1 MKFITS
7 NKNGFT
13 LIELMV
19 ALMILSILMGFA
31 IPEVMHQIEL
41 SKKQTQ
47 KQNIKEINKAL
58 QNFFADHGR
67 YPRHSLDE
75 LTETTHPYFEE
86 IPIDPITGRPDWLIT
101 NKTNYKTKDYF
112 SQGEFGA
119 ADVNREGIY
128 KVKAKR

>member
-1 MKFITS
+1 MRFFRNTK
-7 NKNGFT
+7 KAFT

-47 KQNIKEINKAL
+47 RQNIKEINKAL

-67 YPRHSLDE
+67 YPRYSLNE

-86 IPIDPITGRPDWLIT
+86 VPIDPITGRADWLVT
-101 NKTNYKTKDYF
+101 NRSNYKSKTYF
-112 SQGEFGA
+112 TQGEFGD
-119 ADVNREGIY
+119 ADVNKEGIY

>member
-1 MKFITS
+1 MKFINRNNS
-7 NKNGFT
+7 GFT

-47 KQNIKEINKAL
+47 KQNIREINKAL

-67 YPRHSLDE
+67 YPRYSLNE
-75 LTETTHPYFEE
+75 LTETTHPYFET
-86 IPIDPITGRPDWLIT
+86 IPVDPITGRADWLIT
-101 NKTNYKTKDYF
+101 NKSNYKTKDYF
-112 SQGEFGA
+112 SQGEFGDI
-119 ADVNREGIY
+119 DVNKEGIY